1 MCLGAI
7 YRARIDKIYYAN
19 IQKDVHDI
27 GFDDEIFYDEFSKP
41 LDQRK
46 VPMEQI
52 DHDEARAVFDQWKK
66 EVSDI
71 KY

>member
-7 YRARIDKIYYAN
+7 YRARIGKIYYAN
-19 IQKDVHDI
+19 VQKDAADI

-41 LDQRK
+41 ISERKVPTEQICHEEARKVFDQRK
-46 VPMEQI
+46 R
-52 DHDEARAVFDQWKK
+52 D
-66 EVSDI
+66 VSDI